1 MLVDDTATEGH
12 MATVTAGR
20 PATDI
25 ERIRL
30 TLQARYDELTAEYDS
45 ALAESQV
52 LRLVEI
58 TDAAGDD
65 QADSGSKAAE
75 RETMQTV
82 LRSILER
89 RAQFEHALA
98 RLAAGAYGNCES
110 CGDPIP
116 VERLEIFPSATSCVA
131 CKQSRE
137 RRAA

>member
-1 MLVDDTATEGH
+1 MPVDD
-12 MATVTAGR
+12 TVTAGR
-20 PATDI
+20 SATDF

-30 TLQARYDELTAEYDS
+30 TLQARYDELTAEYQA

-52 LRLVEI
+52 LRLVEV

-65 QADSGSKAAE
+65 QADSGTKAAE
-75 RETMQTV
+75 RETTQTV
-82 LRSILER
+82 LRSIFDR
-89 RAQFEHALA
+89 RTQFEHALA
-98 RLAAGAYGNCES
+98 RLAAGAYGNCET

-131 CKQSRE
+131 CKRSRE